1 MSQTIDRRMT
11 AEQFD
16 DYVLL
21 PENSDRRLEW
31 HDGEIIELVSNGKSS
46 RTAFHLGNKLGI
58 YVYAH
63 RSGVLTGAD
72 GGYWVNGEKYIPD
85 AAYLSYARQPIPA
98 SVAYNPLAPDLA
110 IEVISPTDKPLTI
123 ARKIQ
128 NYMAAGTVVWL
139 VDPQDRVL
147 NVHRPGKKIITLT
160 ADDTLDGGDLL
171 PGFTAPLADIF
182 E

>member
-1 MSQTIDRRMT
+1 MYQNLR
-11 AEQFD
+11 
-16 DYVLL
+16 
-21 PENSDRRLEW
+21 
-31 HDGEIIELVSNGKSS
+31 
-46 RTAFHLGNKLGI
+46 
-58 YVYAH
+58 
-63 RSGVLTGAD
+63 
-72 GGYWVNGEKYIPD
+72 
-85 AAYLSYARQPIPA
+85 
-98 SVAYNPLAPDLA
+98 
-110 IEVISPTDKPLTI
+110 
-123 ARKIQ
+123 RKIQ